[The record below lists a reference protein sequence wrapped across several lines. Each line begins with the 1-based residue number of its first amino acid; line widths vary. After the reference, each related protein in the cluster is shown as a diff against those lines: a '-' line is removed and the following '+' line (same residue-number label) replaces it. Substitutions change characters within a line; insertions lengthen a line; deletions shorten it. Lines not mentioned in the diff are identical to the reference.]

1 MRINPIRFIECRGS
15 PREMGRQ
22 YGEQAR
28 EEILGNIAALRVD
41 APEPRADEFS
51 GLAVRVLDRF
61 APEILAELTGVAEG
75 AGAPLFSILRLNQVD
90 TFGAGSRAHS
100 PGCTSM
106 ALSSGPDGSVLGK
119 NNDGAPGEPVFIV
132 RKTLPA
138 SGLAM
143 LQVTYAGWLSG
154 LDAMNGAGVANG
166 HNSVG
171 SVFDKPG
178 MRIDIRLWMY
188 RLMSVCRST
197 AELLDMIDIAPLT
210 GKGFNIVVT
219 DAAGDS
225 CALEAAVPLVSVR
238 DRGRPFVY
246 ATNHYAGDAI
256 KDADLRTPEKKRV
269 SIYRL
274 GYLRWREA
282 VRPPGCVGDIKDILR
297 SHDPWAPCRH
307 GGPHLSHTLW
317 SMICVPASR
326 GVLVSSGAPCDSD
339 YAQYD
344 I

>member
-1 MRINPIRFIECRGS
+1 MCVQQIRFIECRGS

-28 EEILGNIAALRVD
+28 EEIRGNIAAFRVD
-41 APEPRADEFS
+41 ATDPRAEEFA
-51 GLAVRVLDRF
+51 GLAGRVLDRF

-75 AGAPLFSILRLNQVD
+75 AGAALSSILRLNQVD

-106 ALSSGPDGSVLGK
+106 ALSSGPDGPVLGK
-119 NNDGAPGEPVFIV
+119 NNDGAPGEPSFIV
-132 RKTLPA
+132 RKTLPDT
-138 SGLAM
+138 GLGM

-154 LDAMNGAGVANG
+154 FDAMNNAGLANG
-166 HNSVG
+166 HNSTG
-171 SVFDKPG
+171 SVFDKSG

-197 AELLDMIDIAPLT
+197 AELLDMIDAAPLT

-219 DAAGDS
+219 DATGDS
-225 CALEAAVPLVSVR
+225 CVLEAAVPLVSVR
-238 DRGRPFVY
+238 DRGKPFVY
-246 ATNHYAGDAI
+246 ATNHYAGDALR
-256 KDADLRTPEKKRV
+256 DADIRTPENKRV

-274 GYLRWREA
+274 GYLSWREA

-297 SHDPWAPCRH
+297 SHEPWAPCRH

-326 GVLVSSGAPCDSD
+326 SALVSSGAPCRND